1 MKTIII
7 LLATL
12 VVIAAAIPEPADL
25 ASEFSQLTQGL
36 LLISIL
42 CLKLKTVRNSSED
55 YFIKKN
61 AASSITSVE

>member
-7 LLATL
+7 LLAAL
-12 VVIAAAIPEPADL
+12 VVIAAAVPEQADR

-42 CLKLKTVRNSSED
+42 
-55 YFIKKN
+55 
-61 AASSITSVE
+61 